1 MADLTITSRGELQ
14 TWLEDKP
21 REWAEVIALRAALRV
36 LLFVLQPDTYRSETT
51 RHALIFTCLRAIA
64 VSSGARTVSLIDTE
78 QAAALAAYDAAA
90 VAAYDT
96 AALAATRGTVSATAD
111 AAHAAAFSA
120 RTVAVAIGTA
130 AATAA
135 SQAVAYTARAIASTT
150 AARSS
155 IWPLVARDCALLADG
170 EVSSDRLLTLHVWP
184 DAPVWFVDSWERGRD
199 WLCRSQDGFAIWAEW
214 YERRI
219 EGKSAFSGF
228 DDEADNAFYR
238 YLIDQDDVW
247 WKREPTEVNRDI
259 AAKVEELGGYTG
271 GGSLSESE
279 VRDILERTADP
290 QAAVVDGKITIRAN
304 KDFGLGAGK
313 PTVSLANQLVDLAR
327 LLADGLEDNAPRALK
342 AALNT
347 YAVVL
352 EREKANPPSDTLDP
366 AVGVVRKLHRYDGH
380 DSWAKGLDDTFATFL
395 EANDRLFGRVPEEAD
410 QARARAHIEPN
421 KDMAAT
427 HPLIEDVKRF
437 QELAEALRDQGV
449 TDATAQRYF
458 DAVIQIGME
467 IAYGGPELEVPDNAT
482 GASPENWSVKDRYRA
497 NVAGLSLQMESQIAL
512 ALSVSAH
519 PQFQAVLPML
529 TDFAAHM
536 LRFFV

>member
-1 MADLTITSRGELQ
+1 MADLTITSRVELEA
-14 TWLEDKP
+14 WLEDKP
-21 REWAEVIALRAALRV
+21 RKWGQAIALRNALRV
-36 LLFVLQPDTYRSETT
+36 LPLVLDPGYSTNIADR
-51 RHALIFTCLRAIA
+51 RALIFACLRAIA
-64 VSSGARTVSLIDTE
+64 VLSGASKIPPDNTVR
-78 QAAALAAYDAAA
+78 AAAAYTAAIDVAAAAANTAASTAAYAAA
-90 VAAYDT
+90 AAASAIDVAAY
-96 AALAATRGTVSATAD
+96 AAAD
-111 AAHAAAFSA
+111 AAYAVHAATHAA
-120 RTVAVAIGTA
+120 RAATYAARA
-130 AATAA
+130 AATGGEADAA
-135 SQAVAYTARAIASTT
+135 
-150 AARSS
+150 
-155 IWPLVARDCALLADG
+155 IWPVIARDCWLLADD

-184 DAPVWFVDSWERGRD
+184 DAPAWFVDSWERGHN
-199 WLCRSQDGFAIWAEW
+199 WLRRSNDGFAIWAEW

-228 DDEADNAFYR
+228 DDTADNAFYR

-247 WKREPTEVNRDI
+247 WKREPAEVNREI

-271 GGSLSESE
+271 GERLGEFE
-279 VRDILERTADP
+279 VRDLLERTADP

-352 EREKANPPSDTLDP
+352 EREKAKPPSDTLDP
-366 AVGVVRKLHRYDGH
+366 AAGVVRKLHRYDGH

-410 QARARAHIEPN
+410 QAKARAQIEPN

-437 QELAEALRDQGV
+437 HELAEALRDQGV

>member
-135 SQAVAYTARAIASTT
+135 SQAVAYTARAIASAT

-313 PTVSLANQLVDLAR
+313 PTASLANQLVDLAR
-327 LLADGLEDNAPRALK
+327 LLADGLEDNAR
-342 AALNT
+342 
-347 YAVVL
+347 
-352 EREKANPPSDTLDP
+352 
-366 AVGVVRKLHRYDGH
+366 
-380 DSWAKGLDDTFATFL
+380 
-395 EANDRLFGRVPEEAD
+395 
-410 QARARAHIEPN
+410 
-421 KDMAAT
+421 
-427 HPLIEDVKRF
+427 
-437 QELAEALRDQGV
+437 
-449 TDATAQRYF
+449 
-458 DAVIQIGME
+458 
-467 IAYGGPELEVPDNAT
+467 GP
-482 GASPENWSVKDRYRA
+482 
-497 NVAGLSLQMESQIAL
+497 
-512 ALSVSAH
+512 
-519 PQFQAVLPML
+519 
-529 TDFAAHM
+529 
-536 LRFFV
+536 

>member
-1 MADLTITSRGELQ
+1 MADLTITSQQELEA
-14 TWLEDKP
+14 WLEDKP
-21 REWAEVIALRAALRV
+21 REWAQAIALRTVLRV
-36 LLFVLQPDTYRSETT
+36 LPVVLDAEFSPKEEDR
-51 RHALIFTCLRAIA
+51 RDLVLVCLRATT
-64 VSSGARTVSLIDTE
+64 VSSGDRKMPAYHRLAAAAAAADAAYTAAR
-78 QAAALAAYDAAA
+78 QAAYSVAARDAASAAAA
-90 VAAYDT
+90 VAATSY
-96 AALAATRGTVSATAD
+96 AAIANTSAGPTS
-111 AAHAAAFSA
+111 AAA
-120 RTVAVAIGTA
+120 A
-130 AATAA
+130 AATAYAA
-135 SQAVAYTARAIASTT
+135 SDAAAAAYADTV
-150 AARSS
+150 
-155 IWPLVARDCALLADG
+155 IWSMIARDCELLADG

-184 DAPVWFVDSWERGRD
+184 DAPAWFVESWERGRN
-199 WLCRSQDGFAIWAEW
+199 WLRRSNDGFAIWAEW

-247 WKREPTEVNRDI
+247 WKREPAEINREI

-366 AVGVVRKLHRYDGH
+366 AAGVVRKLHRYDGH

-410 QARARAHIEPN
+410 QARARAQIEPN
-421 KDMAAT
+421 KEMAAT

-449 TDATAQRYF
+449 TDATARRYF
-458 DAVIQIGME
+458 DAVIRIGME